1 MPKPFDAALKDLIE
15 AFPADW
21 LEAVGVPVSE
31 PVEVLSPDLST
42 VTAAADILIRTG
54 DVVVHIDAQSGP
66 DPDLARRL
74 LLYNVLAH
82 RQTGLPVHT
91 VAVLLR
97 PAANI
102 GDSANEVRYSVHP
115 TGELVF
121 RFEVM
126 RVWETPAD
134 DLLRAGPG
142 LLPLAVLG
150 RMPAGWTRARGIPVV
165 IERVADEAFR
175 TLPANRAA
183 RVLASAVILAGMHIT
198 RDQIRAASTRL
209 SAMIDTVTFDVWEEM
224 GREKQA
230 RETLLAQGR
239 AIFGDPTPEQE
250 QALSR
255 IEDLGRLNRMTLAV
269 LKTRTWAGLL
279 RTK

>member
-21 LEAVGVPVSE
+21 LAAVGVPATG
-31 PVEVLSPDLST
+31 PIEVLSPDLST
-42 VTAAADILIRTG
+42 VTAAADILLKAG

-97 PAANI
+97 PAANMAA
-102 GDSANEVRYSVHP
+102 SANAIRYSVHP
-115 TGELVF
+115 MGGLLF
-121 RFEVM
+121 RFEVL
-126 RVWETPAD
+126 RVWETPAEE
-134 DLLRAGPG
+134 LLRAGPG

-150 RMPAGWTRARGIPVV
+150 RMPAGRTRAQGIPEV

-175 TLPANRAA
+175 SLPADRAA
-183 RVLASAVILAGMHIT
+183 RVLASAVILAGMHVT
-198 RDQIRAASTRL
+198 RDQIRAASVRL
-209 SAMIDTVTFDVWEEM
+209 TAMIDTITFDVWEEM

-230 RETLLAQGR
+230 REMILNLGR
-239 AIFGDPTPEQE
+239 ARIGNPTPDQE
-250 QALSR
+250 QALGR
-255 IEDLGRLNRMTLAV
+255 IEDLGRLNRMGLAV
-269 LKTRTWAGLL
+269 LKARSWAGLL

>member
-15 AFPADW
+15 AFPTDW
-21 LEAVGVPVSE
+21 LRAVGVPADG

-42 VTAAADILIRTG
+42 VTAAADILLKSG

-82 RQTGLPVHT
+82 RATGLPVHT

-102 GDSANEVRYSVHP
+102 DAGANEVRDSVHP
-115 TGELVF
+115 TGELRF
-121 RFEVM
+121 RFEVL

-150 RMPAGWTRARGIPVV
+150 RMPAGLTRAQGIPEV
-165 IERVADEAFR
+165 IERVADEAYR
-175 TLPANRAA
+175 SLPADRAD
-183 RVLASAVILAGMHIT
+183 RVVASAIILAGMHVT
-198 RDQIRAASTRL
+198 REQIRAASARL
-209 SAMIDTVTFDVWEEM
+209 RSMIDTITFDVWQEM
-224 GREKQA
+224 GQEMHA
-230 RETLLAQGR
+230 RKTILAQGR
-239 AIFGDPTPEQE
+239 AKFGDPTPEQE
-250 QALSR
+250 QALDR
-255 IEDLGRLNRMTLAV
+255 IEDLARLDRMLLAV
-269 LKTRTWAGLL
+269 LKARTWAGLL